1 MIAFDWQWAGPAD
14 PTAARLAQ
22 ALAAGTGRAAGAASA
37 ERYQAAALLPFA
49 DQRRAR
55 GWAPV
60 VVGPLLV
67 LFAGHIDNA
76 AEIAASLGCDY
87 PGDRPDPALLARLYG
102 AARLAWGDAADL
114 RLIGEYAAILF
125 EAEGQVLRLVRS
137 PLRAPPLHVHRSGGR
152 VIAAS
157 VPRAIFACGV
167 PQRINAAKLADNALF
182 NPGCDRTGWF
192 EGLDYVPLGTALRID
207 PAGTTERRYY
217 DLYSLP
223 KVRLGSDAEYL
234 EAAHGLLGEG
244 TRAALRGARRPAIM
258 LSGGL
263 DSPQVAAKAL
273 AALPAGSQLHA
284 FTFTP
289 EPGWDGHVGAGQ
301 FGDERPV
308 VEAFAAQHPGLV
320 THFEDN
326 AGSGFDAGMA
336 ELFFATGSAAINQTN
351 FSHFH
356 ALWRGARAAGCDV
369 VLGADYGNFTFSAE
383 GGWGFPEYLL
393 RGRWRQLYL
402 ALRHAEDDGR
412 SFLRR
417 FLALCVLP
425 FLPAPLWHWQR
436 RVRGQP
442 DIFAI
447 ASPLRADYA
456 RASGALDRARRAGQP
471 VRRWPELGRSSEFEL
486 FQRNDH
492 CDIMHGFE
500 QIYGLPQRDPTAYR
514 PFVEFCLGLPTE
526 LFLRDGQTRWLAR
539 EMARGI
545 MPEAQRLEVRHGR
558 HGADWHLKLTRRRSE
573 LLAEVERLAQ
583 NERLS
588 AMIDFPKIRHAL
600 EDWPESG
607 AIPVEERLLR
617 EGAIPRAVMLA
628 RYINHVEGHNQ

>member
-76 AEIAASLGCDY
+76 REVAGLLSADY

-125 EAEGQVLRLVRS
+125 DAEGQVLRLVRS
-137 PLRAPPLHVHRSGGR
+137 PLRAPPLHVHRAAGR

-182 NPGCDRTGWF
+182 NPGSDRTGWF
-192 EGLDYVPLGTALRID
+192 EGLDYVPLGTELRID

-223 KVRLGSDAEYL
+223 KVRLDSDAEYL
-234 EAAHGLLGEG
+234 EAAHGLLAEG

-289 EPGWDGHVGAGQ
+289 EPGWDGYVGAGQ

-308 VEAFAAQHPGLV
+308 VAAFAAQHPGLV

-336 ELFFATGSAAINQTN
+336 
-351 FSHFH
+351 
-356 ALWRGARAAGCDV
+356 
-369 VLGADYGNFTFSAE
+369 
-383 GGWGFPEYLL
+383 
-393 RGRWRQLYL
+393 
-402 ALRHAEDDGR
+402 
-412 SFLRR
+412 
-417 FLALCVLP
+417 
-425 FLPAPLWHWQR
+425 
-436 RVRGQP
+436 
-442 DIFAI
+442 
-447 ASPLRADYA
+447 
-456 RASGALDRARRAGQP
+456 
-471 VRRWPELGRSSEFEL
+471 
-486 FQRNDH
+486 
-492 CDIMHGFE
+492 
-500 QIYGLPQRDPTAYR
+500 
-514 PFVEFCLGLPTE
+514 E

-573 LLAEVERLAQ
+573 LLAELERLAQ

>member
-1 MIAFDWQWAGPAD
+1 MIAVDWQRSGRHE
-14 PTAARLAQ
+14 PTAAHLAQ
-22 ALAAGTGRAAGAASA
+22 ALAAGTGRIASAASVDQCQVA
-37 ERYQAAALLPFA
+37 SLLPGTA
-49 DQRRAR
+49 SHRAR
-55 GWAPV
+55 QWQPPK
-60 VVGPLLV
+60 VGPLLV
-67 LFAGHIDNA
+67 LFAGRIDNA
-76 AEIAASLGCDY
+76 REAAGLLEVDY
-87 PGDRPDPALLARLYG
+87 PGDRPDPAKLARLYG

-114 RLIGEYAAILF
+114 RLIGEYAAILINGAAQ
-125 EAEGQVLRLVRS
+125 ELCLVRS
-137 PLRAPPLHVHRSGGR
+137 PLRAPPLHFHARPER
-152 VIAAS
+152 LIAAS
-157 VPRAIFACGV
+157 VTRALFACGV
-167 PQRINAAKLADNALF
+167 PRQINDAKLADNALF
-182 NPGCDRTGWF
+182 NPGDDRTGWF
-192 EGLDYVPLGTALRID
+192 EGVEQVPLGTELRFN
-207 PAGTTERRYY
+207 PAGMRERRYY

-223 KVRLGSDAEYL
+223 KVRLGRDAEYL
-234 EAAHGLLGEG
+234 EAAHSLLTEA
-244 TRAALRGARRPAIM
+244 TKVALRGSHRPAIM

-263 DSPQVAAKAL
+263 DSSQVAAKAL

-289 EPGWDGHVGAGQ
+289 ENGWDGHQDSGT
-301 FGDERPV
+301 FGDERPY
-308 VEAFAAQHPGLV
+308 VEAFAQQHPGLV
-320 THFEDN
+320 LHFEDN
-326 AGSGFDAGMA
+326 AGTGFDAGLT

-356 ALWRGARAAGCDV
+356 SLWRAARAAGCDV

-393 RGRWRQLYL
+393 RGRWRQLWL
-402 ALRHAEDDGR
+402 ALRHAENDDR
-412 SFLRR
+412 SLLRR
-417 FLALCVLP
+417 FLALSVLP
-425 FLPAPLWHWQR
+425 ILPDKLWQWQR
-436 RVRGQP
+436 RLRGQP

-456 RASGALDRARRAGQP
+456 LSSGAQARARQAGQP
-471 VRRWPELGRSSEFEL
+471 VRRWPELGRWREFEL

-500 QIYGLPQRDPTAYR
+500 EIYGLPQRDPTAWR

-545 MPEAQRLEVRHGR
+545 MPEAQRLETRHGR
-558 HGADWHLKLTRRRSE
+558 HGADWHLKLGRRRRE
-573 LLAEVERLAQ
+573 LLAEVEQLAQ

-600 EDWPESG
+600 EDWPATG

-617 EGAIPRAVMLA
+617 EGAIPRAIMLA
-628 RYINHVEGHNQ
+628 RYVNYFEGCNQ